1 MKIQLQRL
9 KQLNYRD
16 WIAIILLS
24 ILTIAVVSRA
34 HNDPDLGWH
43 LRNGQD
49 ILKYGAPQGDYYSY
63 TMSGYPWISHEWLTD
78 IGLYLGS
85 HYLGFV
91 WLSFIFAMIVYGA
104 YLIAARVSSIPW
116 TTSLL
121 TTLIAALVAMP
132 VFGIRPQMITLLGI
146 ALTMWLLFRWR
157 SRPQSN
163 LIFWLIPVFL
173 IWVNLHGGFA
183 AGLFL
188 IALFWFIE
196 LCKLISR
203 QRFIADIVLSKSH
216 LIKLAVVGCL
226 SGVVTLV
233 NPYTWRVYEELFHT
247 LSNDLV
253 KRGISEWT
261 QVDLAQSAG
270 YNLLVFA
277 ILIVVLLIF
286 SWRKVDKT
294 KVVIALVFFFISLS
308 SWRHL
313 PLFSLTALPLF
324 SEMINALM
332 PKGMVS
338 YLRSNIMLIALGL
351 VAVATVFSGYRS
363 IIKLDS
369 NDKLFGQ
376 TGKYPYGAVEY
387 LKQHPIQGNMFNEY
401 NWGGYLI
408 WKLPTKRVFID
419 GRMAIWTT
427 PEQNIFKDYLLLGQ
441 NDQQTTD
448 ILEKYDINFALVY
461 KSRTFKDYYIR
472 HSEQWELAYGD
483 NLAMIFIKKN
493 NTLLK

>member
-1 MKIQLQRL
+1 MKISL
-9 KQLNYRD
+9 LNYRRLNRKD
-16 WIAIILLS
+16 WIAMILLT
-24 ILTIAVVSRA
+24 ILTIAVVSRV
-34 HNDPDLGWH
+34 HTDPDLGWH

-91 WLSFIFAMIVYGA
+91 WLSVIFALIVFGA
-104 YLIAARVSSIPW
+104 YLIASRISLIPW

-132 VFGIRPQMITLLGI
+132 IFGVRPQMITLLGVAI
-146 ALTMWLLFRWR
+146 TMWLLFRWR

-163 LIFWLIPVFL
+163 LIFGLIPIFL

-183 AGLFL
+183 AGLLL

-196 LCKLISR
+196 LCKFLSR
-203 QRFIADIVLSKSH
+203 QQFSIDRVLSKGH
-216 LIKLAVVGCL
+216 LAKLAVVGCL
-226 SGVVTLV
+226 AGIVTLA
-233 NPYTWRVYEELFHT
+233 NPYTWRVYEELFRT
-247 LSNDLV
+247 LSNNLV
-253 KRGISEWT
+253 KQGISEWT
-261 QVDLAQSAG
+261 QVDLVHSSG
-270 YNLLVFA
+270 YNLLFFA
-277 ILIVVLLIF
+277 ILTTLLLVF

-294 KVVIALVFFFISLS
+294 KAIIAIVFFFISLS

-324 SEMINALM
+324 SEMINLLM
-332 PKGMVS
+332 PRGMVS
-338 YLRSNIMLIALGL
+338 YLRSNIMLIGLG
-351 VAVATVFSGYRS
+351 VVTVVTVFYGYS
-363 IIKLDS
+363 PIIRLAGSDR
-369 NDKLFGQ
+369 LFGQ

-387 LKQHPIQGNMFNEY
+387 LKQHPIKGNMFNEY

-427 PEQNIFKDYLLLGQ
+427 AEQNIFKDYLKL
-441 NDQQTTD
+441 DKSDPQTED
-448 ILEKYDINFALVY
+448 ILKKYDIDFALVY
-461 KSRTFKDYYIR
+461 KGRQFKDYYIR
-472 HSEQWELAYGD
+472 HSDQWGLVYSD
-483 NLAMIFIKKN
+483 DIAMIFVKKD
-493 NTLLK
+493 